1 MPDVSQNIIL
11 RVGSSFGPGGMASLQ
26 ASVQM
31 LGQITK
37 AMGNVVKEN
46 EKFAQSLARLELDI
60 SKADKATDGLVD
72 TLALI
77 EQANKL
83 QQAGI
88 RVTADE
94 YKVMAARAVTL
105 AQATGKDATEAFKAL
120 TNGIAKGGTRLQEY
134 GVKIKTTTDV
144 THDAEVAIKALVKGH
159 EDLTAEAE
167 TTTERMFQLENNV
180 GTFTGQ
186 LWSAIGASESGK
198 DTFDIFNDTLGAM
211 NEELAAAPQAF
222 LQYNLSLDAMV
233 EGIMGAGVA
242 IIESLLGPLI
252 KFEEFMGFQ
261 GGTTKQFVDDI
272 KSEFDRLAS
281 IRREAF
287 NDAKAAEIAAGGGL
301 GGGVLGSGK
310 GLSGGGTTRRSGGGV
325 LGSGKGLSGGGTT
338 RRSGG
343 GRGGRKRK
351 SSGSAFGDSEFHR
364 GGSTGP
370 SDTDILGPDPD
381 FDENAERIG
390 EIFAG
395 DRTDNEEMLLR
406 VEELRDQAAESEKDR
421 HAQRMFRSEQLMDTE
436 AILEEMRLESEIRR
450 SEESIER
457 SFMLEESISFAE
469 RWGEAW
475 TKSFRGM
482 TAGGTA
488 ASGVMG
494 ILKDTTSE
502 AIKSAIH
509 LEKMSGAAIK
519 KIIHDKAEAVAI
531 ESGFMAIVEF
541 ARAIGSFASQDY
553 GAGVQHLTSAG
564 LWVAAAAAAGVVAG
578 VTAPSSN
585 GASASASGSAG
596 SASSDRGATSGVDG
610 GGGGGGTDRQ
620 TVEINVT
627 MRDDAGAAMFDMVS
641 GENDRRSQGGSES
654 FSRAEN

>member
-301 GGGVLGSGK
+301 
-310 GLSGGGTTRRSGGGV
+310 GGGV